1 MVIFLLFVYYSVVI
15 SYFGYFYFVTGPLML
30 DTVNYVVLSSVLWSM
45 YGRMPYIG
53 VIVESRRMNLMN
65 KLLEISHL
73 GDPSAISVIFFRVF
87 SLIIHYNL

>member
-65 KLLEISHL
+65 KLLENIS
-73 GDPSAISVIFFRVF
+73 PAISVIFFRVF